1 MGLLGSTATVLACL
15 VVSVSAQDD
24 NDAARENQD
33 VTGVVEE
40 SSASVAAQGVA
51 DHTTYR
57 LGVKLSGDAE
67 TMYTIFGRE
76 GFNMTFPPAFQV
88 ADPFGTNVSPSPTL
102 GDHCSL
108 WDPGPIRVFL
118 YHVYCILSW
127 SLRQIGGV
135 NPQFYPMGK
144 KSKFDSWLTVGLT
157 TGDSSSAL
165 GSVGESFDGW
175 SETKGLSTSDGA
187 VFWMDPMACPPNLTG
202 TVR

>member
-76 GFNMTFPPAFQV
+76 GSNMIFPPAFQV
-88 ADPFGTNVSPSPTL
+88 ANPFGTNVSPPSPAL
-102 GDHCSL
+102 GDQCSL
-108 WDPGPIRVFL
+108 WGPRAHTRVSIP
-118 YHVYCILSW
+118 HVY
-127 SLRQIGGV
+127 
-135 NPQFYPMGK
+135 
-144 KSKFDSWLTVGLT
+144 
-157 TGDSSSAL
+157 
-165 GSVGESFDGW
+165 
-175 SETKGLSTSDGA
+175 
-187 VFWMDPMACPPNLTG
+187 
-202 TVR
+202 

>member
-24 NDAARENQD
+24 GCCGGPCCAARENQD

-76 GFNMTFPPAFQV
+76 GSNMTFPPAFQV
-88 ADPFGTNVSPSPTL
+88 ANPFGTNVSPPSPAL
-102 GDHCSL
+102 GDQCSL
-108 WDPGPIRVFL
+108 WGPGLIHVL
-118 YHVYCILSW
+118 AYHMCTEPVSATDRRSQPTVLSHGQKVKVRLVAYRGIDHGRQFKCPR
-127 SLRQIGGV
+127 LR
-135 NPQFYPMGK
+135 
-144 KSKFDSWLTVGLT
+144 W
-157 TGDSSSAL
+157 
-165 GSVGESFDGW
+165 
-175 SETKGLSTSDGA
+175 
-187 VFWMDPMACPPNLTG
+187 
-202 TVR
+202 